1 MRCQGIEPKLRE
13 EMIMPVRISKRD
25 FPTALLSF
33 FSARLPDQARPWAAA
48 MLAELEAVHD
58 RRERM
63 SWAVNGS
70 WGLTKIWLEGSLRRL
85 LFDPIRP
92 GPVVLICAYH
102 AIFCCVLLYVIV
114 TQIPRIT
121 SSWTDAFF
129 PLLFMVFTAIIPG
142 VIAFGLWV
150 LDDSARY
157 FAMFFTLLHGL
168 GNYALLSTGQLLW
181 TARPIGR
188 IGLDVLILGILVS
201 PPIKRAFRP
210 PPIHLNLD
218 R

>member
-1 MRCQGIEPKLRE
+1 
-13 EMIMPVRISKRD
+13 MPLHISKRD
-25 FPTALLSF
+25 IPTALLSF
-33 FSARLPDQARPWAAA
+33 FSARLPDEARPWAAA

-58 RRERM
+58 QRERM

-70 WGLTKIWLEGSLRRL
+70 WGLTKIWLAGSLRRL
-85 LFDPIRP
+85 LFDPMRP
-92 GPVVLICAYH
+92 LPVVLVCAYH

-114 TQIPRIT
+114 SQLPRIT
-121 SSWTDAFF
+121 SPWTEAFF
-129 PLLFMVFTAIIPG
+129 PLLFVVLTAILPG
-142 VIAFGLWV
+142 VIALGLWV

-157 FAMFFTLLHGL
+157 FAMFLSVVHGL
-168 GNYALLSTGQLLW
+168 GNYALLSTGRLPW

-210 PPIHLNLD
+210 PPINLNLD